1 MPASEEGSD
10 TSASLQWT
18 PQIDKMLADWCDES
32 KCFEWMHTESYSRY
46 SKRAT
51 AMTITTN
58 ITISLTGI
66 ANLVLGATIPDTM
79 TTSMIFGCVSIG
91 IGIVNMV
98 KEQFGW
104 SDLANTYKVSAKQW
118 SEITRKMQE
127 QLIIPPAGRKDCG
140 TYLKYIKHDITLA
153 SEHNSSIPKDIR
165 LKCFQTFNSIPK
177 FNIPDICGQIEHTEV
192 YVADQPLKQYLLDNS
207 TKNENN

>member
-10 TSASLQWT
+10 TAPGLQWT

-51 AMTITTN
+51 VMNITTN

-66 ANLVLGATIPDTM
+66 ANLVLGATITDTM

-104 SDLANTYKVSAKQW
+104 TELANTYKVSAKQW
-118 SEITRKMQE
+118 MEISRKMQE
-127 QLIIPPAGRKDCG
+127 QLIIPPSGRKDCG
-140 TYLKYIKHDITLA
+140 TFLKYVKQDITLA
-153 SEHNSSIPKDIR
+153 SEHNSSIPQDIR
-165 LKCFQTFNSIPK
+165 AKCFEKFSTIPK
-177 FNIPDICGQIEHTEV
+177 FNVPDICGQIEHTEV
-192 YVADQPLKQYLLDNS
+192 YVPDQPLKQPLLEPS
-207 TKNENN
+207 TKNENT